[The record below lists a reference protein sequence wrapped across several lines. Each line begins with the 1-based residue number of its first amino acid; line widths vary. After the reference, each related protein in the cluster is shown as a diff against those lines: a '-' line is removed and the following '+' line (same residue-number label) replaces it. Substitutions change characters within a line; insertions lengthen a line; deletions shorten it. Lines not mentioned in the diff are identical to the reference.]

1 MIVLKAKDFAY
12 TTDFMKTTTNASMT
26 HTFDLSVATGYS
38 THMDELGE
46 VHEGGFQSLHVC
58 SHQLA

>member
-1 MIVLKAKDFAY
+1 MLKGKDFTY
-12 TTDFMKTTTNASMT
+12 TTDFMKITTNANMT

-38 THMDELGE
+38 AHMDELGE

-58 SHQLA
+58 SLQLA